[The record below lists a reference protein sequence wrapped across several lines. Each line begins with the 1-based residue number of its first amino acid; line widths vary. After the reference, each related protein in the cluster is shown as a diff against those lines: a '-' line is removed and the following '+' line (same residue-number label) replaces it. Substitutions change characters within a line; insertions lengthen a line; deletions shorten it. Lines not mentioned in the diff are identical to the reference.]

1 MVPRR
6 GNLWEQVDVD
16 NFGVLSSKI
25 VGIQA
30 MGMAVSLV
38 FVILCLVLVKS
49 EWCMTEAKNEE
60 NFNKKGMN
68 YNILY
73 S

>member
-6 GNLWEQVDVD
+6 GNLWEQVNLV

-30 MGMAVSLV
+30 MGGAFSLV
-38 FVILCLVLVKS
+38 FGIECLVLVKND
-49 EWCMTEAKNEE
+49 WCTIEAKNKG
-60 NFNKKGMN
+60 NFDEQE
-68 YNILY
+68 
-73 S
+73 

>member
-6 GNLWEQVDVD
+6 GDLWKQVDLA

-30 MGMAVSLV
+30 LGGEFSLV
-38 FVILCLVLVKS
+38 FVI
-49 EWCMTEAKNEE
+49 
-60 NFNKKGMN
+60 
-68 YNILY
+68 
-73 S
+73 